1 MPVRRAV
8 LTRWSLAWALCLSTA
23 PALSGELPDIVLP
36 ELPEIG
42 GPPAFDGASRPD
54 GDGLRESAAG
64 VRRQDDFSLSL
75 PPLPD
80 AAVILTFEDRLRGA
94 IGNRLAAGAESIA
107 RLGPAEREGLAQ
119 AYAARKHR
127 PLWIADGT
135 VNAAGQRV
143 LATLRA
149 AEEDGL
155 DPADYG
161 VVLPGRRAAVED
173 WADAELRISSA
184 ALRYARDARGA
195 RIEPSKL
202 SSLVTP
208 KLSLPDAGE
217 VLQALAAA
225 RDAGA
230 ALSAYNPPHPGYR
243 ALKERLA
250 ELRSMRPG
258 PAMVR
263 VPPGPTLRVGMRDSR
278 VPLIRARLNL
288 KKADGDERA
297 YDERVAS
304 AVAAFQ
310 RDRGLPATGTLTP
323 KTVAALGGAASSAR
337 LEEDL
342 IANME
347 RWRWLPPDLGL
358 RHIAVNVP
366 EFRLRLFENGSVV
379 HHAKVIVGKTESQTP
394 IFSDPME
401 YLVVNPSWT
410 VPPSIVR
417 KEILPGLA
425 EDPYYAERRGYRVIR
440 RGNRIIV
447 QQPPGERN
455 ALGFIKFMFPNQH
468 AVYLHDTPSRRLF
481 SADRR
486 AFSHGCVR
494 VDQPFHLAEL
504 ILQSESGWTEA
515 KLRKLIGRGE
525 RHIRLKNPLPVHLTY
540 FTVSIEPG
548 GQMRTFDDLYGLN
561 RKVKAA
567 LGYPG

>member
-1 MPVRRAV
+1 MPVARAV
-8 LTRWSLAWALCLSTA
+8 LTRWSLAWALCLSAA
-23 PALSGELPDIVLP
+23 PVAAGEMPDIVLP
-36 ELPEIG
+36 DLPEIVGPPVLDAPPRIDQG
-42 GPPAFDGASRPD
+42 GPRKPVADAQ
-54 GDGLRESAAG
+54 
-64 VRRQDDFSLSL
+64 RQDGFRLAL

-80 AAVILTFEDRLRGA
+80 AAVVITWDDRLRTA
-94 IGNRLAAGAESIA
+94 IGDLLEGGENIA
-107 RLGPAEREGLAQ
+107 RLGRAEREGLAR
-119 AYAARKHR
+119 AYATRDHR
-127 PLWIADGT
+127 PLWVVNGT
-135 VNAAGQRV
+135 PNAAGQRV

-161 VVLPGRRAAVED
+161 VVLPGRQAPDED
-173 WADAELRISSA
+173 WAEADIRISAA

-208 KLSLPDAGE
+208 HLTLPGAEE
-217 VLQALAAA
+217 VLSNLAAA

-250 ELRSMRPG
+250 ELRATRPG

-263 VPPGPTLRVGMRDSR
+263 VPPGPTLRVGMRDPR
-278 VPLIRARLNL
+278 VPLIRARFNIGP
-288 KKADGDERA
+288 AGGDERA
-297 YDERVAS
+297 YDEHVAS

-323 KTVAALGGAASSAR
+323 KTVAALGGSNSAR
-337 LEEDL
+337 LEGDL

-347 RWRWLPPDLGL
+347 RWRWLPQELGS

-366 EFRLRLFENGSVV
+366 EFRLRLFENGNLV
-379 HHAKVIVGKTESQTP
+379 HQAKVIVGKSESQTP

-410 VPPSIVR
+410 VPPSILR
-417 KEILPGLA
+417 NEFLPGLS

-440 RGNRIIV
+440 RGNRIVV

-494 VDQPFHLAEL
+494 VDQPFRLAEL

-515 KLRKLIGRGE
+515 KLRKLIGQGE
-525 RHIRLKNPLPVHLTY
+525 RYIRLKNPFPVHLTY
-540 FTVSIEPG
+540 FTLSIDPDG
-548 GQMRTFDDLYGLN
+548 HVRTFDDLYGLN

-567 LGYPG
+567 LGYSG